1 MNILITGG
9 SRGIGKA
16 IAKSL
21 AEDGHRI
28 VIIGRNP
35 DSLEEAKKEL
45 GEHVQSYRADITSPE
60 EVEALK
66 QFLADNFLP
75 DGLVLSAAAFGD
87 PATGRSVTE
96 PSPEELS
103 EILNANV
110 TANYRLV
117 RNLLPL
123 LKNSGNARVVIIG
136 STAGIRQDKGG
147 IYGISKWA
155 LQGYASNLR
164 AELKETGIGV
174 SLVNPGGTFT
184 ERRKKDGAHDRHLAE
199 SSDFGILIAA
209 LFRMSPQ
216 AVLERVDLRPLA
228 GDTY

>member
-1 MNILITGG
+1 MNIVITGG

-16 IAKSL
+16 I
-21 AEDGHRI
+21 
-28 VIIGRNP
+28 
-35 DSLEEAKKEL
+35 
-45 GEHVQSYRADITSPE
+45 
-60 EVEALK
+60 
-66 QFLADNFLP
+66 
-75 DGLVLSAAAFGD
+75 
-87 PATGRSVTE
+87 
-96 PSPEELS
+96 
-103 EILNANV
+103 
-110 TANYRLV
+110 ANYRLV

-123 LKNSGNARVVIIG
+123 LKYSGNARVVIIG

-164 AELKETGIGV
+164 AECKQSGIGV

-184 ERRKKDGAHDRHLAE
+184 ERRKKEGADDRHLVE
-199 SSDFGILIAA
+199 SSDFGILVAA